1 MPNVGCELR
10 MYHRKKVRQ
19 MSKSGHVF
27 GSMVVSMAKRSASI
41 QRLSARVTDLYMQ
54 HTFRR
59 WFRCG
64 GSSLTPLGPPAP
76 EQRKVGRQ
84 PIAD

>member
-1 MPNVGCELR
+1 MA
-10 MYHRKKVRQ
+10 
-19 MSKSGHVF
+19 KSGHIF
-27 GSMVVSMAKRSASI
+27 GSIFVSMAKRSASI

-54 HTFRR
+54 YTCRL

-64 GSSLTPLGPPAP
+64 SSSLTPRGPPTP
-76 EQRKVGRQ
+76 KQRKVGWQ

>member
-1 MPNVGCELR
+1 MA
-10 MYHRKKVRQ
+10 Q
-19 MSKSGHVF
+19 SGHIF
-27 GSMVVSMAKRSASI
+27 GSMLVSMAKRSASI

-54 HTFRR
+54 YTCRL

-64 GSSLTPLGPPAP
+64 SSSLTPRGPPAP
-76 EQRKVGRQ
+76 EQRKVGWQ